1 MASNFVGRDLVAN
14 IVEQNV
20 TLDIAFINLVVNY
33 SANVATLCFDVA
45 GASATETL
53 VLKAGESRQNLAVPF
68 TKLYYSADVDAS
80 AVRIEGLTKAEF

>member
-14 IVEQNV
+14 TVEQNV

-33 SANVATLCFDVA
+33 SVNTITICFDVA

-68 TKLYYSADVDAS
+68 SKLYYSADVDAS
-80 AVRIEGLTKAEF
+80 AIRIEGLTKAEF